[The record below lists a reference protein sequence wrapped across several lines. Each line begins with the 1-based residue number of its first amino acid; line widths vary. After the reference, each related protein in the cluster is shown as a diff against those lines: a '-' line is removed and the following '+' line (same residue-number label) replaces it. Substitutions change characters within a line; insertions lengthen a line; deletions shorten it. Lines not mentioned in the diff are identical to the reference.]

1 MNKLGARFRSLNTM
15 QWALTASVLVHAVL
29 LSIRFV
35 DPEGFNRI
43 FQDTALDVIL
53 VNARSKELPD
63 KAQAIAQHTLTGGG
77 DAEHGRVAT
86 PLPLS
91 AATLTGDAV
100 QDAQQRI
107 SNLQEQ
113 QTLLL
118 AQLKSDLARMP
129 PPEVAHAANTP
140 EARAEDERRRQTIK
154 LLGEIERRMHQENA
168 RPRKR
173 YFSAN
178 TQAAAYA
185 MYYDSM
191 RQRIEAMGTENFPTA
206 AGSKLYG
213 ELIMII
219 TVNHDGRVLSTEVA
233 RSSGRKLLD
242 RRAQAIARS
251 AGPFGPFSAAMRRE
265 FDQYAVVASFRFT
278 RDEGV
283 ELRLAAP

>member
-1 MNKLGARFRSLNTM
+1 M
-15 QWALTASVLVHAVL
+15 QWALTASVLVHALL
-29 LSIRFV
+29 LSIRFI
-35 DPEGFNRI
+35 DPEGFNRL
-43 FQDTALDVIL
+43 FQDSALDVIL
-53 VNARSKELPD
+53 VNARSVEQAD

-77 DAEHGRVAT
+77 DAEQGRAAT

-91 AATLTGDAV
+91 AATMSGDAM
-100 QDAQQRI
+100 QDAQKRI

-113 QTLLL
+113 QTVLL
-118 AQLKSDLARMP
+118 AQLKAELAHMP

-140 EARAEDERRRQTIK
+140 EARAEEERRRQTIK
-154 LLGEIERRMHQENA
+154 LLGEIERRMRQENA

-178 TQAAAYA
+178 TQAASYA
-185 MYYDSM
+185 LYYDAM
-191 RQRIEAMGTENFPTA
+191 RQRIETMGTENFPTA

-219 TVNHDGRVLSTEVA
+219 TVNHDGQVLSTEVA

-251 AGPFGPFSAAMRRE
+251 AGPFGAFSPAMRRE

-278 RDEGV
+278 REDGV
-283 ELRLAAP
+283 ELRLASP